1 MTIPHLD
8 PCLNP
13 ERYVQTYATL
23 PYTNARGE
31 YTLNAINVFE
41 ENFRNNI
48 LQETQTNVLTTAV
61 NRYGNELFYN
71 TVNQIN
77 TDFLQRSYIVERI
90 PNYPVLS
97 ERLQASG
104 GRVTPFEFAQFIN
117 DYSYTP
123 TSAFNSCNTNGPR
136 FLQELND
143 FYTGSFASSVMG
155 GFCSLMPNV
164 FAAIGGFFNLIGQV
178 QGLIQDA
185 LSFINKIKNI
195 EDPIK
200 ALFEKIKVTA
210 LIEAIKEKITKAV
223 EGMINKIKSAIE
235 NFNPAEILNQARNF
249 VRNTIGRRIT
259 ELKESIESFFTEEN
273 MQKIVDK
280 VRGLIDYAVGLFENP
295 NIEEIQFLIARFCGF
310 AAGIE
315 GLLNGLR
322 APLDDFSNRYLEVFN
337 TLQNVSNRVVGESIR
352 AGAIRIDPEV
362 REDVINNIR
371 VEWELAGNVSP
382 ISDDERRDLPQ
393 WQGLL
398 DGRYADKLEI
408 RGARWVTHE
417 LMRPNIEGWTRMDVD
432 FRCLIMRLQKEAKNT
447 GIING
452 PLFLN
457 SGYRN
462 PRYNQFVGGAD
473 RSNHMAGVAA
483 DISWSGGRYG
493 GSSNREALIEMAQ
506 LARRIGITGRGFY
519 GSFLHI
525 AMSQENF
532 SRRSDITV

>member
-13 ERYVQTYATL
+13 QRYQQTHVTL
-23 PYTNARGE
+23 PYTNRDGE

-41 ENFRNNI
+41 ENFRNSI
-48 LQETQTNVLTTAV
+48 LQETSRNPLTVAV
-61 NRYGNELFYN
+61 NRYGNDVFYES
-71 TVNQIN
+71 VNQLN
-77 TDFLQRSYIVERI
+77 NDFLQRPYIIERI
-90 PNYPVLS
+90 PSYPVLS
-97 ERLQASG
+97 ERLVG

-117 DYSYTP
+117 DYSYSP
-123 TSAFNSCNTNGPR
+123 TTAFDSYNSNGPR

-143 FYTGSFASSVMG
+143 FYTGSFASSVLG
-155 GFCSLMPNV
+155 GFCSLMPNI
-164 FAAIGGFFNLIGQV
+164 FAAIGGFFSLIGKV

-223 EGMINKIKSAIE
+223 EGIINKVKNVIE
-235 NFNPAEILNQARNF
+235 NFNIADVVNQVKTF
-249 VRNTIGRRIT
+249 VKNNITKRIAT
-259 ELKESIESFFTEEN
+259 LKESIAAFFTEEN
-273 MQKIVDK
+273 MKSIVDK
-280 VRGLIDYAVGLFENP
+280 VKGLIDYAIGLFENP

-337 TLQNVSNRVVGESIR
+337 TLQNASNRIVGESIR
-352 AGAIRIDPEV
+352 AGAVRYPPEV
-362 REDVINNIR
+362 REEQINTAR
-371 VEWELAGNVSP
+371 VQWELAGNIAPVTTEE
-382 ISDDERRDLPQ
+382 IKDLPQ

-398 DGRYADKLEI
+398 DGRYSDKLQI
-408 RGARWVTHE
+408 VGARWVTNE
-417 LMRPNIEGWTRMDVD
+417 LMKPNNEGWDNMDIY

-447 GIING
+447 GIISG
-452 PLFLN
+452 HLLLN

-462 PRYNQFVGGAD
+462 PRYNEFVGGAKK
-473 RSNHMAGVAA
+473 SNHMSGVAA
-483 DISWSGGRYG
+483 DISWTGGKYG
-493 GSSNREALIEMAQ
+493 SSSNREALIEMAQ
-506 LARRIGITGRGFY
+506 LARRVGITGRGFY
-519 GSFLHI
+519 DSFLHI

>member
-13 ERYVQTYATL
+13 QRYQQTYVTL
-23 PYTNARGE
+23 PYTNRSGE

-41 ENFRNNI
+41 ENFRNDI
-48 LQETQTNVLTTAV
+48 LKETQGNVLTVAV
-61 NRYGNELFYN
+61 NRYGSDFFYE

-77 TDFLQRSYIVERI
+77 NDFLKRPYIVERI
-90 PNYPVLS
+90 PSYPVLS
-97 ERLQASG
+97 ERLKSSG
-104 GRVTPFEFAQFIN
+104 GRITPFEFAQFIK
-117 DYSYTP
+117 DYSYSP
-123 TSAFNSCNTNGPR
+123 TTAIESFNSSGPR

-143 FYTGSFASSVMG
+143 FYVGSFATSIMG

-164 FAAIGGFFNLIGQV
+164 FAAIGGFFALIGQV
-178 QGLIQDA
+178 EGLIQDA
-185 LSFINKIKNI
+185 LSFLNKIKNI

-200 ALFEKIKVTA
+200 ALFEKIKVKA

-223 EGMINKIKSAIE
+223 EGIINKVKSAIE
-235 NFNPAEILNQARNF
+235 NFNIGDIVDQVKTF
-249 VRNTIGRRIT
+249 VRNNIGRRIT
-259 ELKESIESFFTEEN
+259 ELKESIQAFFTEEN
-273 MQKIVDK
+273 AQKIVDK

-295 NIEEIQFLIARFCGF
+295 NLEEIQFLIARFCGF

-337 TLQNVSNRVVGESIR
+337 TLQNASNRIVGESIR
-352 AGAIRIDPEV
+352 AGAIRYAPEA
-362 REDVINNIR
+362 REKVINTQR
-371 VEWELAGNVSP
+371 VEWELAGNIAP
-382 ISDDERRDLPQ
+382 ITTDEYRDLPQ

-398 DGRYADKLEI
+398 EGRYSDRIEI

-417 LMRPNIEGWTRMDVD
+417 LMRPNNEGWDNIDVD
-432 FRCLIMRLQKEAKNT
+432 FRCLLMRLQREAKNT

-452 PLFLN
+452 HIFLN

-462 PRYNQFVGGAD
+462 PRYNEFVGRAA
-473 RSNHMAGVAA
+473 RSNHMSGVAA
-483 DISWSGGRYG
+483 DISWTGGRYG

-519 GSFLHI
+519 PDFLHL

>member
-13 ERYVQTYATL
+13 QRYQQTYVTL
-23 PYTNARGE
+23 PYTNRNGE
-31 YTLNAINVFE
+31 YTLNAISVFE

-48 LQETQTNVLTTAV
+48 FKETRGNALTVAV
-61 NRYGNELFYN
+61 NRYGSDVFYN
-71 TVNQIN
+71 AVNQVN
-77 TDFLQRSYIVERI
+77 NDFLQRPYIVERI

-97 ERLQASG
+97 ERLQG
-104 GRVTPFEFAQFIN
+104 GRVTPFEFAQFIS
-117 DYSYTP
+117 DYSYSPVTV
-123 TSAFNSCNTNGPR
+123 FNSYDSNGPK

-143 FYTGSFASSVMG
+143 FYIGSFSNSILG

-200 ALFEKIKVTA
+200 ALFEKIKVQA

-223 EGMINKIKSAIE
+223 ESIINKVKSAIE
-235 NFNPAEILNQARNF
+235 NFNIADVVNQVKTF
-249 VRNTIGRRIT
+249 VRNNIAKRIT
-259 ELKESIESFFTEEN
+259 ELKESIAAFFTEEN
-273 MQKIVDK
+273 MKRIVDK
-280 VRGLIDYAVGLFENP
+280 VKGLIDYAVGLFENP

-322 APLDDFSNRYLEVFN
+322 GPLDDFSNRYLEVFN
-337 TLQNVSNRVVGESIR
+337 TLQNASNRIVGESIR
-352 AGAIRIDPEV
+352 AGAIRYAPEA
-362 REDVINNIR
+362 REEVINTQR
-371 VEWELAGNVSP
+371 VQWELAGNIAP
-382 ISDDERRDLPQ
+382 ISTDEIRDLPQ

-398 DGRYADKLEI
+398 DGRYSDKIEI

-417 LMRPNIEGWTRMDVD
+417 LMRPNNEGWDRMDIE
-432 FRCLIMRLQKEAKNT
+432 FRCLLMRLQKEAKNT

-452 PLFLN
+452 HIFLN

-462 PRYNQFVGGAD
+462 PRYNAFVGGAD

-483 DISWSGGRYG
+483 DISWTGGRYG
-493 GSSNREALIEMAQ
+493 GSSNREALIQMAQ
-506 LARRIGITGRGFY
+506 LARRVGITGRGFY
-519 GSFLHI
+519 PDFLHL

-532 SRRSDITV
+532 SKRSDITV